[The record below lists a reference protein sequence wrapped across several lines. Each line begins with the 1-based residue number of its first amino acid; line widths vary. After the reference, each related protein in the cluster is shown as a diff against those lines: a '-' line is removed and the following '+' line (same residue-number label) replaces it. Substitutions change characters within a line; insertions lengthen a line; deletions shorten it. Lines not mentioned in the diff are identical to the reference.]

1 MPFATTGSIFDRQS
15 NRIQEVLNKSLK
27 VFLAGLDPVWRE
39 NVITS
44 QGVGNSGDLG
54 RDLKITK
61 LFMGSLTGVIEGGQG
76 FGDRDLYGDS
86 TSALGDQM
94 HSISAAQA
102 YPSPL
107 EGPNATAY
115 RLAIP
120 MRSLVT
126 NLMITLGE
134 KQADATPA
142 LIDQV
147 IAPKLTAFARNM
159 AHTLCNYWY
168 LSQNDSYKLCTIG
181 GISAATALTGATTGT
196 NWRFSF
202 QPDNQACHRFS
213 RGQRID
219 FLWNASQHADHA
231 GIRINDSADQSTAT
245 TGGSIDAT
253 SRAEST
259 RGTRTQLLVESVD
272 PLTNK
277 VTCISSVTPANWQ
290 KHSGANAAVATGT
303 IGGITLASMQAMDGK
318 ADVVYANSHLVNNAG
333 STSFTGIAGINSWLK
348 NGAETGGTRP
358 TSLLGAESDSTD
370 FIDVS
375 TKPEFKSFKYAVNG
389 SLTEYNLKRYLQRV
403 HSAFEPLGNSIDTLI
418 ASEGVWAAYESQKI
432 GQYRVDRTNR
442 VASITNEGQAEG
454 FSFSFE
460 GHTYKGHTSRFVEA
474 GTVYGLKL
482 GGKNWKKYVPPSPAG
497 MSKMAQA
504 DAYIPFEFVAGAIT
518 GTSTNQLP
526 VYLTSSVSD
535 GLNANLVTQ
544 ASQMPGRIRM
554 QLVPDQP
561 NGMKLTGIAEDRVY
575 M

>member
-1 MPFATTGSIFDRQS
+1 M
-15 NRIQEVLNKSLK
+15 
-27 VFLAGLDPVWRE
+27 
-39 NVITS
+39 
-44 QGVGNSGDLG
+44 
-54 RDLKITK
+54 
-61 LFMGSLTGVIEGGQG
+61 
-76 FGDRDLYGDS
+76 
-86 TSALGDQM
+86 
-94 HSISAAQA
+94 
-102 YPSPL
+102 
-107 EGPNATAY
+107 
-115 RLAIP
+115 
-120 MRSLVT
+120 
-126 NLMITLGE
+126 
-134 KQADATPA
+134 
-142 LIDQV
+142 
-147 IAPKLTAFARNM
+147 
-159 AHTLCNYWY
+159 
-168 LSQNDSYKLCTIG
+168 
-181 GISAATALTGATTGT
+181 
-196 NWRFSF
+196 
-202 QPDNQACHRFS
+202 
-213 RGQRID
+213 
-219 FLWNASQHADHA
+219 
-231 GIRINDSADQSTAT
+231 
-245 TGGSIDAT
+245 
-253 SRAEST
+253 
-259 RGTRTQLLVESVD
+259 
-272 PLTNK
+272 
-277 VTCISSVTPANWQ
+277 Q
-290 KHSGANAAVATGT
+290 K
-303 IGGITLASMQAMDGK
+303 MDGK

-348 NGAETGGTRP
+348 NGAESGGTRP

-370 FIDVS
+370 HIDVS

-418 ASEGVWAAYESQKI
+418 ASEGVWSAYESQKI

-526 VYLTSSVSD
+526 VYLTSSTTD
-535 GLNANLVTQ
+535 GANANLVTQ

>member
-15 NRIQEVLNKSLK
+15 NRIQEILNKSMK

-39 NVITS
+39 NVVTS
-44 QGVGNSGDLG
+44 QGVGNAGDLG

-61 LFMGSLTGVIEGGQG
+61 LFMGSLTGVIEAGQG
-76 FGDRDLYGDS
+76 FGDKDLYGDL
-86 TSALGDQM
+86 TDELGPLM
-94 HSISAAQA
+94 HTQQANQA

-159 AHTLCNYWY
+159 SHTLCNYWY
-168 LSQNDSYKLCTIG
+168 LSQNESYKLCTVTNATSAQIG
-181 GISAATALTGATTGT
+181 STTKYRIT
-196 NWRFSF
+196 FEPN
-202 QPDNQACHRFS
+202 NYAVHRFS
-213 RGQRID
+213 RGQRVD
-219 FLWNASQHADHA
+219 LLWNTTVV
-231 GIRINDSADQSTAT
+231 GMRLNDTVDQLVSTT
-245 TGGSIDAT
+245 LTLS
-253 SRAEST
+253 EST
-259 RGTRTQLLVESVD
+259 RGTRIQLVVENVD

-277 VTCISSVTPANWQ
+277 VTLVLDGNPTSVLRNRSTTA
-290 KHSGANAAVATGT
+290 GT
-303 IGGITLASMQAMDGK
+303 ISAI
-318 ADVVYANSHLVNNAG
+318 ADLNSYCDIVYANSHLVNNAG
-333 STSFTGIAGINSWLK
+333 TATYTGIAGINSWLK

-370 FIDVS
+370 YIDVS
-375 TKPEFKSFKYAVNG
+375 ERPEFKSFKYAVNG
-389 SLTEYNLKRYLQRV
+389 VLTEYNMKRYLQRV
-403 HSAFEPLGNSIDTLI
+403 HSAFEPNGHTIDALI
-418 ASEGVWAAYESQKI
+418 ASEGVWSAYESQKI
-432 GQYRVDRTNR
+432 GQYRIDRTDR
-442 VASITNEGQAEG
+442 VASLSKEGQAEG
-454 FSFSFE
+454 FSFTFE
-460 GHTYKGHTSRFVEA
+460 GRTYKGHTSRFVEA
-474 GTVYGLKL
+474 GTMYGIKL

-497 MSKMAQA
+497 MQKMSQA
-504 DAYIPFEFVAGAIT
+504 DAYVPFEFVAGAIT

-526 VYLTSSVSD
+526 VYQTAS
-535 GLNANLVTQ
+535 GGGANLVTQ

-554 QLVPDQP
+554 QLVPDQV
-561 NGMKLTGIAEDRVY
+561 NGMKLTGITEDRLY

>member
-1 MPFATTGSIFDRQS
+1 MAFATAGSIFDRQS
-15 NRIQEVLNKSLK
+15 NRIQEVLNKSLR
-27 VFLAGLDPVWRE
+27 VFLAGLDPVWRD
-39 NVITS
+39 NVVTS

-61 LFMGSLTGVIEGGQG
+61 LFMGSLTGVIEAGQG
-76 FGDRDLYGDS
+76 FGEKDLYGDL
-86 TSALGDQM
+86 TEQLGPLM
-94 HSISAAQA
+94 HTQQANQA

-107 EGPNATAY
+107 DGPNATAY

-168 LSQNDSYKLCTIG
+168 LSQNDTYKLCTVTNATSAQIG
-181 GISAATALTGATTGT
+181 STGQYRIT
-196 NWRFSF
+196 F

-213 RGQRID
+213 RGQRVDI
-219 FLWNASQHADHA
+219 LYNATPASGAVTGMRANDGQSQLV
-231 GIRINDSADQSTAT
+231 STTLTLSQAT
-245 TGGSIDAT
+245 RT
-253 SRAEST
+253 SRI
-259 RGTRTQLLVESVD
+259 QLVVENVD

-277 VTCISSVTPANWQ
+277 VVLVTTVNPVGNFRKPQNSSAATISNVNEL
-290 KHSGANAAVATGT
+290 NGT
-303 IGGITLASMQAMDGK
+303 

-333 STSFTGIAGINSWLK
+333 GTTFKGIAGINSWLK
-348 NGAETGGTRP
+348 AGDEASP
-358 TSLLGAESDSTD
+358 QLLGAEADSTD
-370 FIDVS
+370 FINVNDR
-375 TKPEFKSFKYAVNG
+375 PEFKSFKYAVG
-389 SLTEYNLKRYLQRV
+389 GVLTEYNLKRYLQRV
-403 HSAFEPLGNSIDTLI
+403 HSAFEPLGHTIDTLI
-418 ASEGVWAAYESQKI
+418 ASEGVWSAYESQKI
-432 GQYRVDRTNR
+432 GQYRIDRTNR
-442 VASITNEGQAEG
+442 VASITNEGQQEG

-474 GTVYGLKL
+474 GTMYGLKL

-504 DAYIPFEFVAGAIT
+504 DAYVPFEFVAGALT
-518 GTSTNQLP
+518 GTGTNQLP
-526 VYLTSSVSD
+526 VYDSSGGLT
-535 GLNANLVTQ
+535 LVTQ

-554 QLVPDQP
+554 QLVPDQV
-561 NGMKLTGIAEDRVY
+561 NGMKLTGITEDRIY
-575 M
+575 MS

>member
-1 MPFATTGSIFDRQS
+1 MAFATTGSIFDRQS

-94 HSISAAQA
+94 HTISAAQA

-181 GISAATALTGATTGT
+181 GISAAAAVGTAY
-196 NWRFSF
+196 RFSF
-202 QPDNQACHRFS
+202 SPDNQACHRFS

-219 FLWNASQHADHA
+219 FLWNASALS
-231 GIRINDSADQSTAT
+231 GLNTGMRVNDTADQVTGTAPSQ
-245 TGGSIDAT
+245 SIAI
-253 SRAEST
+253 SEST

-277 VTCISSVTPANWQ
+277 VTCISSIDPTAWITVT
-290 KHSGANAAVATGT
+290 GASAGNLSSAT
-303 IGGITLASMQAMDGK
+303 IGTSSTLSNMQKLDGK

-526 VYLTSSVSD
+526 VYLTSSTTD
-535 GLNANLVTQ
+535 GSNANLVTQ